1 MTYRRVR
8 WEERPG
14 HSVEVSEGELDA
26 GVGEPQ
32 LVYVGGGV
40 TGADVTLAGE
50 RGDRDGVFQL
60 VLGEVVRDSSVHVS
74 LRETHQGQ
82 NHLRSLDFPE
92 NGSKTGDITSRME
105 TRLFLLELLTI

>member
-14 HSVEVSEGELDA
+14 HSVEVGEGELDA

-40 TGADVTLAGE
+40 SGADVTLAGE
-50 RGDRDGVFQL
+50 WGDRDGVFQL
-60 VLGEVVRDSSVHVS
+60 VLREVVRDSSVHVS
-74 LRETHQGQ
+74 LREKHTKVRTSSIVWIF
-82 NHLRSLDFPE
+82 LRTVLIQVTSPPE
-92 NGSKTGDITSRME
+92 WRHVCFCL
-105 TRLFLLELLTI
+105 RY

>member
-1 MTYRRVR
+1 MTYRWVR

-14 HSVEVSEGELDA
+14 HSVEVGEGELDA

-40 TGADVTLAGE
+40 SGADITLAGE

-60 VLGEVVRDSSVHVS
+60 VLREVVRDSSIHVS

-82 NHLRSLDFPE
+82 NQLRSLDFPE
-92 NGSKTGDITSRME
+92 NGSNTGDITSRME